1 MQGWLY
7 LVLAILL
14 EVAGTTSMKLSGGFS
29 KLIPSVSIFV
39 FYGLSFVSLTL
50 ALKKVEISVAYAI
63 WAGVGTA
70 LITLIGIIYFSESMT
85 LIKLLGIGLI
95 IVGVVGVNLGD
106 IRH

>member
-85 LIKLLGIGLI
+85 LLKLLGIGLI